1 MKSNNLNKIALLRLN
16 LYVQKLKKWLKKA
29 LFEAIVIE
37 NDLETTI
44 FVLFLSKRVK
54 ANTPKIFFF

>member
-1 MKSNNLNKIALLRLN
+1 MKYNNLNKIVLLRLN
-16 LYVQKLKKWLKKA
+16 PYVQKLKKWLKKT

-44 FVLFLSKRVK
+44 FVLFLSKMVK
-54 ANTPKIFFF
+54 VNTPKTFFF

>member
-1 MKSNNLNKIALLRLN
+1 MKYNNLNKIVLLRLN
-16 LYVQKLKKWLKKA
+16 PYVQKLKKWLKKA

-44 FVLFLSKRVK
+44 FVLFLSKMVK
-54 ANTPKIFFF
+54 VNTPKTFFF